1 MRALKSLMSSKF
13 PTIYDLNKQKLY
25 SYIRWSSDNKLGYN
39 TFNCQLQTTKE
50 ITQVQ
55 DLELVEMLDSGI
67 SVFKSNNLKSNILGE
82 LKC

>member
-55 DLELVEMLDSGI
+55 DLKLVEMLDSGI

>member
-1 MRALKSLMSSKF
+1 MSSKS

-39 TFNCQLQTTKE
+39 TFICQLQTTKE

-67 SVFKSNNLKSNILGE
+67 SAFKSNNLKNNILGE

>member
-1 MRALKSLMSSKF
+1 MLL
-13 PTIYDLNKQKLY
+13 TKQKLY
-25 SYIRWSSDNKLGYN
+25 SDIRWSSDNKFAYN
-39 TFNCQLQTTKE
+39 TFIFQLQTTKE

-67 SVFKSNNLKSNILGE
+67 SAFKSNNLKNNILGE

>member
-1 MRALKSLMSSKF
+1 MLL
-13 PTIYDLNKQKLY
+13 TKQKLY
-25 SYIRWSSDNKLGYN
+25 SYIRWSSDNKFGYN
-39 TFNCQLQTTKE
+39 TFIFQLQTTKE

-67 SVFKSNNLKSNILGE
+67 SAFKSNNLKNNILGE